1 MTKFALVV
9 TSYGRNKNLYRIKK
23 NQEKINNSPGYRF
36 AALKKQKKIQKT
48 ERPRETQYSLAQLT
62 LSQL

>member
-23 NQEKINNSPGYRF
+23 NQEKINNSPGYHF
-36 AALKKQKKIQKT
+36 AALKKQKKNSKNGKT
-48 ERPRETQYSLAQLT
+48 KRNAI
-62 LSQL
+62 